1 VSAPPTSERPADLVT
16 VRIIGLPVALHAR
29 AGEHGEELR
38 REFVLIAEQLRHADE
53 PPSLPRR
60 LVDLIAVLEHR
71 YSGFTV
77 EQEDVLERA
86 IARGEQTMDITFRV
100 PPDVAE
106 AAVTLGAMLDAA
118 DAYCREGRHL
128 LTLATPPDLVA
139 YRRWYLQ
146 EFVDQIAG
154 RPPTPWPGP
163 SPSAAR
169 APGAS
174 SGTAPGPRSEIPRD
188 DVEPLDGELDR

>member
-1 VSAPPTSERPADLVT
+1 VTARQESDRATDLVT
-16 VRIIGLPVALHAR
+16 VRILGLPVPLHAR

-38 REFVLIAEQLRHADE
+38 REFVLIAEQLRHAGE

-77 EQEDVLERA
+77 EQDDIVEQA
-86 IARGEQTMDITFRV
+86 IARGERTVELTFHV
-100 PPDVAE
+100 PPD
-106 AAVTLGAMLDAA
+106 AAQAALALGAMLDEA
-118 DAYCREGRHL
+118 DEYCRAGQHL

-154 RPPTPWPGP
+154 RPPTPW
-163 SPSAAR
+163 
-169 APGAS
+169 
-174 SGTAPGPRSEIPRD
+174 TD
-188 DVEPLDGELDR
+188 NVEQLDGRDGRG